1 MDIIIVKY
9 YYFIITYLRKH
20 IHVHT
25 HLISFT
31 LYIVKY

>member
-9 YYFIITYLRKH
+9 YFIITYLQKH

-31 LYIVKY
+31 LDIIKY